1 LFHLWI
7 VHAQGGLAGQEGLAA
22 MQADDASLGWREISY
37 RHALLL
43 IGAMSINLWGLIVW
57 GLGQLF

>member
-1 LFHLWI
+1 M
-7 VHAQGGLAGQEGLAA
+7 AGLAGKESCAA
-22 MQADDASLGWREISY
+22 MPADDASLGWQEISY